1 MLKKYP
7 TIKWALITL
16 GSLILLIIAF
26 GFWFMSLIPSSA
38 EKRSLSTIT
47 PQNLP
52 YLFEDTIPSRG
63 KILAI
68 VTSHEVMGSS
78 GKKTGYELTELSRS
92 YYVFQANGFEV
103 DVASPKGGN
112 APVII
117 DWDDV
122 GAFDFAFLN
131 DSVAQ
136 HKVMNTIALQEVTR
150 ENYEA
155 VYFLGGKG
163 AMYDFPKNAD
173 IQDIV
178 KTYAQEGKAIG
189 AVCHGPAALVNVTL
203 ENGNPYLSNKAV
215 CGFTNAEE
223 LFLIPEAKSI
233 FPFLLQDKLIDQ
245 GARFNEGNRYL
256 ENVVQDGSLITGQN
270 PWSTWLFAETMVQQ
284 LGYFPK
290 NRIPTA
296 EENTIDILSAYANHG
311 YSKAKE
317 KISDTSDQKQPIDR
331 TLLAMHCIVSAMEYD
346 LGGFLDKLRLLVYTN
361 ELSS

>member
-1 MLKKYP
+1 
-7 TIKWALITL
+7 
-16 GSLILLIIAF
+16 
-26 GFWFMSLIPSSA
+26 MSLIPSSA

-47 PQNLP
+47 PQELP
-52 YLFEDTIPSRG
+52 YLSEDTVPSRG
-63 KILAI
+63 KILAV
-68 VTSHEVMGSS
+68 VTSQEVMGSS
-78 GKKTGYELTELSRS
+78 GKKTGSELTELSRS

-103 DVASPKGGN
+103 DIASPKGGN

-136 HKVMNTIALQEVTR
+136 RKVKNTIALQEVTR

-178 KTYAQEGKAIG
+178 KTYAQKGKAIG

-284 LGYFPK
+284 LGYLPK
-290 NRIPTA
+290 KRASTA
-296 EENTIDILSAYANHG
+296 EENTIDILSAYVNHG

-317 KISDTSDQKQPIDR
+317 KISGTSDQKQPIDR

-346 LGGFLDKLRLLVYTN
+346 LGGFFNKLRLLVYAKK
-361 ELSS
+361 LSA